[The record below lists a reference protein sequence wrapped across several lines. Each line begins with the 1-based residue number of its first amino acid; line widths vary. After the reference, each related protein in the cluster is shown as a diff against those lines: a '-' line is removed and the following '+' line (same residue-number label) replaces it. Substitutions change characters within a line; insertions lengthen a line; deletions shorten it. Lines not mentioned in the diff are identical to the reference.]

1 MSDGT
6 FHRAARD
13 GYLDPLRRA
22 TRKDLNTADE
32 DGMTPTMW
40 AASYGNLAALRM
52 IVGRGGDPDK
62 MDLMGFTS
70 LHHSCKSGHIN
81 VASFLINYGANI
93 WAMDNDYKTSQDIA
107 SLWDKTEIIKL
118 LDDAKS
124 QQQQL
129 NPSVVKKL
137 CAKAFED
144 ADRNG
149 KRQDRRNKEAQKIA
163 EKEDSKRLRQIDHDF
178 KPPSKM
184 NVFKTLTMKLRSTN
198 RKYIGND
205 CTSVQTFSD
214 IAIGTKS
221 RGTKKKILQKQNIGI
236 DSQSVMDFKTSE
248 FDGEGNR
255 TLRSMKGTNGFRKNS
270 DVMYLTT
277 KESDNGVT
285 ASGTRPA
292 LANVFSLPKQNKWKS
307 ESDLIDS
314 GTGSID
320 STNVNEEDSDN
331 PGMFRNA
338 LGTLSFLHTRQGLTG
353 TLNGFTKA
361 SSYDFLD
368 EIENDIDIEDE
379 RSKDSNR
386 NSTGTDSIGTTTSL
400 EERLQGPVPW
410 KDDDDLFSD
419 DDEEDES
426 EFSPLVRFLESCGLS
441 NYTYIFTNEDT
452 DLDALML
459 LTDDDFTRL
468 GLRLGPQRKLK
479 EAIKKRKEALESPS
493 VLIDSHL

>member
-1 MSDGT
+1 MTHGT

-13 GYLDPLRRA
+13 GYLDPLSRA
-22 TRKDLNTADE
+22 TRKDLNTTDE

-62 MDLMGFTS
+62 MDLMGFSS

-93 WAMDNDYKTSQDIA
+93 WAMDNDFKTAQDIA
-107 SLWDKTEIIKL
+107 ALWDKTEIVKL
-118 LDDAKS
+118 LDDAKA
-124 QQQQL
+124 QQQSL
-129 NPSVVKKL
+129 NPSIVKKL

-144 ADRNG
+144 AERNG
-149 KRQDRRNKEAQKIA
+149 KRHEKRNKEAQKIA
-163 EKEDSKRLRQIDHDF
+163 EKEDSKRLRHTDPDF
-178 KPPSKM
+178 KPPTKM
-184 NVFKTLTMKLRSTN
+184 NVFKTLTMKFRSNN
-198 RKYIGND
+198 RKYNGND
-205 CTSVQTFSD
+205 RTNVQTFSD

-221 RGTKKKILQKQNIGI
+221 RGTKKKILLKQSNGF
-236 DSQSVMDFKTSE
+236 DTHSVMDFKTSE

-255 TLRSMKGTNGFRKNS
+255 TLRSMKGTNGYRKNS
-270 DVMYLTT
+270 DVMYLTN
-277 KESDNGVT
+277 KESDNGAA
-285 ASGTRPA
+285 ASGSRPA
-292 LANVFSLPKQNKWKS
+292 LANVFSLPKQKWKS

-314 GTGSID
+314 GTESIGS
-320 STNVNEEDSDN
+320 THGNEDDSDQ

-368 EIENDIDIEDE
+368 EIGDDLGIPEEQTRENN
-379 RSKDSNR
+379 RDSLG
-386 NSTGTDSIGTTTSL
+386 SDSIGTTTSL

-410 KDDDDLFSD
+410 KDDDDLLSD
-419 DDEEDES
+419 DDEDQS
-426 EFSPLVRFLESCGLS
+426 EFSPLVRFLESCGMS
-441 NYTYIFTNEDT
+441 NYTYVFTNEDT

-459 LTDDDFTRL
+459 LTDEDFTRL

-479 EAIKKRKEALESPS
+479 EAIKKRKQALESPS
-493 VLIDSHL
+493 AMLDTHL

>member
-22 TRKDLNTADE
+22 TRKDLNTTDE

-62 MDLMGFTS
+62 MDLMGFSS
-70 LHHSCKSGHIN
+70 LHHSCKNGHIN

-107 SLWDKTEIIKL
+107 ALWDKTEIVKL

-124 QQQQL
+124 QQQAL
-129 NPSVVKKL
+129 NPGIVKKL

-144 ADRNG
+144 ADKNS
-149 KRQDRRNKEAQKIA
+149 KRQDKRNKEAQRIA
-163 EKEDSKRLRQIDHDF
+163 EKEDSKRLRNIDPDF
-178 KPPSKM
+178 KAPSKM
-184 NVFKTLTMKLRSTN
+184 NVFKTLTMKFRSNN
-198 RKYIGND
+198 RKYTGNN
-205 CTSVQTFSD
+205 VQGDVKTFSD

-221 RGTKKKILQKQNIGI
+221 RGTKKKILQKQINGF
-236 DSQSVMDFKTSE
+236 DSHSVMDFKTSE
-248 FDGEGNR
+248 FDGDGNR
-255 TLRSMKGTNGFRKNS
+255 TLRSMKGTNGYRKGS
-270 DVMYLTT
+270 DVMYLTN
-277 KESDNGVT
+277 KESESGAG
-285 ASGTRPA
+285 ASGNRPA
-292 LANVFSLPKQNKWKS
+292 LTNVFSLPKQKWKS

-320 STNVNEEDSDN
+320 SHDEESDH

-338 LGTLSFLHTRQGLTG
+338 LGTLSFLHTRQGITG
-353 TLNGFTKA
+353 TLNGFAKA

-368 EIENDIDIEDE
+368 EICDNNDNPEELIKEN
-379 RSKDSNR
+379 NR
-386 NSTGTDSIGTTTSL
+386 NSLGSDSIGTTTSL

-410 KDDDDLFSD
+410 KDEEDLLSD
-419 DDEEDES
+419 DDEDQS

-459 LTDDDFTRL
+459 LTDEDFTRL
-468 GLRLGPQRKLK
+468 GLKLGPLRKLK
-479 EAIKKRKEALESPS
+479 EAIRKRREALEIPS
-493 VLIDSHL
+493 AMIDTHL